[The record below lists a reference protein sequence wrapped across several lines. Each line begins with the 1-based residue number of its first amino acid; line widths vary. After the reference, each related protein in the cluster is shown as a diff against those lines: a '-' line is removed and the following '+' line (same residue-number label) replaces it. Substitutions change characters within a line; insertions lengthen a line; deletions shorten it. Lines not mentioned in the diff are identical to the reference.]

1 MRCSL
6 NVATP
11 CMDVAWKSYT
21 SVFKDAHCPRIW
33 AAITYAY
40 TLMPLVA
47 GHGSTEHLQSRRK
60 HLQSRRKQAPETK
73 SPEAKRKP
81 EVGKTPEL
89 PKISPEEKPDTI
101 YEMAN
106 SDLLV
111 VYKNIC

>member
-1 MRCSL
+1 
-6 NVATP
+6 
-11 CMDVAWKSYT
+11 MDVAWKSYT

-33 AAITYAY
+33 AAVTYAY

-47 GHGSTEHLQSRRK
+47 GHGWTEHLQSK
-60 HLQSRRKQAPETK
+60 RKQK
-73 SPEAKRKP
+73 SK
-81 EVGKTPEL
+81 
-89 PKISPEEKPDTI
+89 EEKPDTL